1 MLIKIAAAQKLLRSL
16 HLKQAGIA
24 LPLIA
29 GATLAGGAAVINKGL
44 KKGREYKTGFQPN
57 QEGY

>member
-1 MLIKIAAAQKLLRSL
+1 MFIKIAAAQELLRSL

-24 LPLIA
+24 LPLVA
-29 GATLAGGAAVINKGL
+29 GAAIVGGAHTISSGI
-44 KKGREYKTGFQPN
+44 KKSREYKAGFQPN